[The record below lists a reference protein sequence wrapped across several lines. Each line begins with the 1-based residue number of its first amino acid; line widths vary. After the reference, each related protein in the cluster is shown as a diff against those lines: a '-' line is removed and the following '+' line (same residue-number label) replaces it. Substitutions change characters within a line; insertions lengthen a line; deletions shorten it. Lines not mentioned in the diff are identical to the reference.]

1 MSRVTYGPEGTQII
15 NVDGKFYLGVDTG
28 DSLYMYEVP
37 KGWTL
42 ADLTDMTDIEQN
54 NRDASASFYNDLVT
68 TGDMIEITDAQF
80 KGKVSYEDRIVVV
93 GSGIYP
99 LTKEY
104 DDVDS
109 ITAMLSGLDELK
121 TTAPF
126 WSNANY
132 VNTLEDWVMDNG
144 IDNIELY
151 WDSVDH
157 NKAIEEM
164 GYTIAQYNGLTK
176 KAKNRLSWEEDVQ
189 NNLASLQTHLTG
201 LGGEL
206 SETVLTAIA
215 EQWASGWSE
224 EKSKRTVRKLVDS
237 SYTLG
242 GPVDAKIQ
250 AIADGTEIKQTT
262 LGTEKIKSLMDT
274 YLAPNLHSGI
284 KDIAS
289 HASKLRNN
297 PNYETKFIKD
307 LKAKNKLEYS
317 MYDEDMEIGF
327 LIDSK
332 INSFEQT
339 TGIKLDQSKDSD
351 YAIIDKMLKLN
362 DFGEEKKLARS
373 RGYSMGSAK
382 VMNDV
387 NNALG
392 RTFGKGIVGAQQF
405 REQF

>member
-1 MSRVTYGPEGTQII
+1 MSRVTYGPEGSQIV
-15 NVDGKFYLGVDTG
+15 NVDGKFYIGVDTG

-37 KGWTL
+37 EGWKL
-42 ADLTDMTDIEQN
+42 ADITDMTDIEQN
-54 NRDASASFYNDLVT
+54 NEDASVSFYNDLVK
-68 TGDMIEITDAQF
+68 TGDMIEINEGQF
-80 KGKVSYEDRIVVV
+80 LGKVAYEDRIVVV

-109 ITAMLSGLDELK
+109 ITAAISGLDTLK
-121 TTAPF
+121 TKAPF
-126 WSNANY
+126 WSDVNY
-132 VNTLEDWVMDNG
+132 VNTLEDWVVENG
-144 IDNIELY
+144 IDNIKNY
-151 WDSVDH
+151 WESADH
-157 NKAIEEM
+157 YQAVEDM
-164 GYTIAQYNGLTK
+164 GYTIEQYNGLTK

-215 EQWASGWSE
+215 EEWASGWSE

-250 AIADGTEIKQTT
+250 AVADGTEIKQTT
-262 LGTEKIKSLMDT
+262 LGTEKIKELMDT
-274 YLAPNLHSGI
+274 YLAPNLHAGI

-289 HASKLRNN
+289 HAAKLRNN
-297 PNYETKFIKD
+297 PNYQTKFIKD

-339 TGIKLDQSKDSD
+339 TGIKLDQSTDSD

-362 DFGEEKKLARS
+362 NFGEEKKLARS
-373 RGYSMGSAK
+373 VGYQRGSSK